1 MEIVLR
7 KEPRCYLIIHKE
19 HYNKLI
25 ELNALENWKN
35 NMIWACDENQK
46 EEVGR
51 RKHLYSTFEE
61 FISCSFFWA
70 NTPEGHKYW
79 GEIAIK

>member
-1 MEIVLR
+1 
-7 KEPRCYLIIHKE
+7 
-19 HYNKLI
+19 
-25 ELNALENWKN
+25 
-35 NMIWACDENQK
+35 MIWACDENQK

-79 GEIAIK
+79 SEIAIK